1 MNSNNEWAE
10 LERLQGIIAA
20 RRRKT
25 HPDLYTEIY
34 PNETPRRDP
43 RWLGTPLSGIV
54 PRGSPV
60 TVTFN
65 PNRIPSTRNISPRT
79 PPPGTPRRQRPPA
92 RVAQA
97 NSANTYESLRAD
109 LRKTDTRA
117 LVTKLEHLT
126 RAILAGKAS
135 PRDIRVHGVLAL
147 EFRNRELRDLARKA
161 KRTHRAIRAA
171 ARTMNGPRVNLASY
185 VRTVKGR
192 NYVDPDEVARVLN
205 GYGVNLEN
213 QRGLIAEFGIKKGQE
228 IHGAYSR
235 VSREF
240 QAARN
245 QLQKNIARP
254 GIPSQVNVEELER
267 RHRILFKK

>member
-10 LERLQGIIAA
+10 LGRLQGIIAS

-25 HPDLYTEIY
+25 HPDLYTEMY
-34 PNETPRRDP
+34 PNEAPRRDP

-79 PPPGTPRRQRPPA
+79 PPPRNISPRRHRPPA
-92 RVAQA
+92 RATSE
-97 NSANTYESLRAD
+97 NLRAD
-109 LRKTDTRA
+109 LRAIDTRA
-117 LVTKLEHLT
+117 LVTKLEKLT
-126 RAILAGKAS
+126 RAIMAGKAS
-135 PRDIRVHGVLAL
+135 PRDIRVHGVLAR
-147 EFRNRELRDLARKA
+147 EFRNREVRDLARKA
-161 KRTHRAIRAA
+161 KTTHRAIRAA
-171 ARTMNGPRVNLASY
+171 ARTMNGPRINLASY
-185 VRTVKGR
+185 VRTMKGR
-192 NYVDPDEVARVLN
+192 NYVDPDEVATVLN
-205 GYGVNLEN
+205 GYGVNLAN
-213 QRGLIAEFGIKKGQE
+213 QRGLIAEFGTKKGRA
-228 IHGAYSR
+228 IHGAYDK

-254 GIPSQVNVEELER
+254 GIPAQAHVEELER
-267 RHRILFKK
+267 RHGILFKK